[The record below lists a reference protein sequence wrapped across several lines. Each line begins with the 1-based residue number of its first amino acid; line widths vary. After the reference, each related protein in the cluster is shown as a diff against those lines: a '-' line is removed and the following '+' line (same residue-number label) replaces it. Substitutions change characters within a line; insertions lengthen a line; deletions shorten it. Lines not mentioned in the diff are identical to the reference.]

1 MAPINNKNF
10 CFIGLKITTFEPM
23 SQRLLV
29 GVFSA
34 VLCLISCN
42 STTRNPGNIPGQAKA
57 LKPGDIVFQDLDCGP
72 MCEAIEAVTEG
83 ANGRDY
89 SHCAMIIQEGD
100 SFKVIE
106 AIGEGVVVTSLQD
119 FVRRSSKIQVAR
131 FKQADNAF
139 LQRAIRYAISL
150 KGKPYDD
157 VFLLNN
163 DRYYCSELLYE
174 AFKVANFGKE
184 VFELSPM
191 TFKEPNTHEFY
202 PVWVDYYSQLKCPI
216 PEGKPGLNPGSIS
229 RSKNLELLEISVL
242 PE

>member
-29 GVFSA
+29 GVFSG

-42 STTRNPGNIPGQAKA
+42 STTNTNPDQGKV

-100 SFKVIE
+100 SLKVIE
-106 AIGEGVVVTSLQD
+106 AIGKGVVVNSLKH
-119 FVRRSSKIQVAR
+119 FVERSSKIQVAR
-131 FKQADNAF
+131 LKTIDEAGV
-139 LQRAIRYAISL
+139 QRAIRYAISL

-229 RSKNLELLEISVL
+229 RSKNLKLLEISVL

>member
-1 MAPINNKNF
+1 
-10 CFIGLKITTFEPM
+10 M

-34 VLCLISCN
+34 ALSLISCN
-42 STTRNPGNIPGQAKA
+42 SRTTCPGNIPGQAKA

-83 ANGRDY
+83 ANGKDY

-100 SFKVIE
+100 SLKVIE
-106 AIGEGVVVTSLQD
+106 AIGEGVVVNSLKH
-119 FVRRSSKIQVAR
+119 FVERSSKIQVAR
-131 FKQADNAF
+131 LKTIDEAGV
-139 LQRAIRYAISL
+139 QRAIRYAISL

-174 AFKVANFGKE
+174 SFKVANFGKE

-229 RSKNLELLEISVL
+229 RSDKLLFFKPMDVVFY
-242 PE
+242 

>member
-1 MAPINNKNF
+1 
-10 CFIGLKITTFEPM
+10 M

-29 GVFSA
+29 GVFSG

-42 STTRNPGNIPGQAKA
+42 STTNTNPDQGKV

-106 AIGEGVVVTSLQD
+106 AIGEGVVVNTLKH
-119 FVRRSSKIQVAR
+119 FVERSSKIQVAR
-131 FKQADNAF
+131 LKTIDEAGV
-139 LQRAIRYAISL
+139 QRAIRYAISL

-229 RSKNLELLEISVL
+229 RSKNLKLLEISVL